1 MLASG
6 QCRSCALSGRPP
18 GAAATGALRPLRL
31 GRARLL
37 LARAPRAAH
46 STRRAA
52 AGRTRAG
59 LPVALPRGEQ
69 GAVAPAGG
77 AGRAATPPTLSGRA
91 SEGAPAA
98 YRAHDG
104 PAPTTAARKSAT
116 LRLPRGAARSP
127 AAAARRSA
135 SRSASASAARSSP
148 VAPPPPRA
156 AACPAAALVAGCVAA
171 VMQAGP

>member
-37 LARAPRAAH
+37 LARAPCAAH

-77 AGRAATPPTLSGRA
+77 AGRAATPPTLSGI
-91 SEGAPAA
+91 SEGAPAV

-156 AACPAAALVAGCVAA
+156 AACPAAALVAGCDAA
-171 VMQAGP
+171 IMQAGP